1 MSRLTRSEAL
11 RTACVALGLLLF
23 AVGAVRVYGLEKS
36 EIDYGSP
43 MRSLA
48 EALREPAATRISAQ
62 LGSAQLSADQRA
74 TFELCASQPL
84 DMAVFENAFELGVL
98 DLDRKQLLLRVPL
111 DAAHLAHARRNST
124 GGCLLLG
131 SGLLEHSGTYTIE
144 AIVPES
150 GPPPR
155 AAAVP
160 LRARLLAHT
169 PLAARDRALLLSLGA
184 VLLLLLCLQLKA
196 ASKTRADAQPAPH
209 ESAAPRSGLD
219 PSTELAAAAR
229 RAARVPQVTL
239 LSASGQEARRASP
252 VPEATAKAEAAD
264 MPESRAS
271 VESAASSGCAM
282 RSEDARVA
290 ESTAGP
296 ETARALASAASC
308 DEARTSESTAGAED
322 ARVADAGHRAES
334 TTEPPARELATASR
348 PQPIAA
354 VVGSLLVFG
363 GSLVP
368 LTGPTLM
375 MFKGLGMLAL
385 QVGLAVSLARGV
397 PYAFRAQWLGLVR
410 PAHLGSALV
419 RGLLA
424 LPAVVGMAWLALR
437 VVPSTGEAPIQTF
450 VSWPSGMLAAAL
462 LGVVLPLGEELFFR
476 GFLYGA
482 LLGYGR
488 VWSAIANV
496 VVFGSLHTL
505 QDFGSWGGLLGVFAA
520 GLVFLWL
527 RIASGSVL
535 IASLVHVAYN
545 LTLSLASVAR

>member
-11 RTACVALGLLLF
+11 RSACVALGVLLF
-23 AVGAVRVYGLEKS
+23 AVGTVRVYGLEKS

-84 DMAVFENAFELGVL
+84 DTAVFENAFELGVL
-98 DLDRKQLLLRVPL
+98 DLDRKKLLLRVPL

-155 AAAVP
+155 AAEVP

-169 PLAARDRALLLSLGA
+169 PLAARERALLLSLGA

-196 ASKTRADAQPAPH
+196 SRKARQDAQPALH
-209 ESAAPRSGLD
+209 EGAAPWTGLD
-219 PSTELAAAAR
+219 PSTEPAAAAR
-229 RAARVPQVTL
+229 RAPRAPQVTL
-239 LSASGQEARRASP
+239 LSASGQEARRESP
-252 VPEATAKAEAAD
+252 MSEATAKAEAAD

-271 VESAASSGCAM
+271 VESASGSGGAT

-290 ESTAGP
+290 ESTARS
-296 ETARALASAASC
+296 EIARVLASAARF
-308 DEARTSESTAGAED
+308 DGARTSESTASVED

-334 TTEPPARELATASR
+334 ATEPAARELATEYG

-368 LTGPTLM
+368 LSGPTLTM
-375 MFKGLGMLAL
+375 IKGLGLLML
-385 QVGLAVSLARGV
+385 QVGLAFFLARGV
-397 PYAFRAQWLGLVR
+397 PRACRAQWLGVVR
-410 PAHLGSALV
+410 PPRLGLALL
-419 RGLLA
+419 RGVLA
-424 LPAVVGMAWLALR
+424 LPAVVGMALLALR

-462 LGVVLPLGEELFFR
+462 LGVVLPLGEEVFFR

-505 QDFGSWGGLLGVFAA
+505 QDFGNWGGLLGVFAA